1 LALQSDK
8 GRIEDRLYAIQRGH
22 ETDNQTGCFP
32 LKYRKEIDG
41 LRAVAVLPV
50 ILHHAGLT
58 LFKGGYLGV
67 DIFFVISGY
76 LITSLVVEQISNN
89 SFSLA
94 HFYERRAR
102 RILPAL
108 FFVMLVCIPFAWWL
122 MLPDDLENFGQSLVA
137 TTAMLN
143 NVLLY
148 YTSGYWALESAF
160 KPLVHT
166 WSLGVEEQYY
176 LVTPLFILLVFSF
189 GRKALAGAFLLV
201 FLGSIIYSQQ
211 QASQSPVSNFLML
224 SGRAWEL
231 AVGALLAMVSSGL
244 ATRSNMTINNLLSWL
259 GCILIVVS
267 LAVFDQ
273 QTRHPG
279 YATLLPVAGTSLV
292 ILFANSSTVIG
303 RVLSQRLLVLMGLVS
318 YSAYL
323 WHQPLFAFVRL
334 ASLEEPGVLLMSAL
348 GLLSFVLAGVS
359 WRYVEQPCRNPAE
372 VPRRVFLPAIVAA
385 GIVIAG
391 IGLFWHNTSGQMQ
404 RWPEL
409 AYGDQYGTRLNAAF
423 NVSAR
428 RFISNH
434 FNGDEINTNVL
445 VIGPSFARDFINA
458 GLENGYFSRHNLVY
472 LPGFHP
478 CWSKPA
484 SNAELFTHSDVIVFA
499 AQYDGTDAD
508 CLLAIQD
515 EISQLTDARLLV
527 IGTKNFGWNINAVMR
542 LPESTRYDY
551 RARVMESAMK
561 ANQEVKSVLPA
572 AMYVDQIEMII
583 DANGRVPVFTPQHKL
598 ISQDRKHLTKYGAEY
613 IGGIIFEHRLLQD
626 LQ

>member
-1 LALQSDK
+1 MGDK
-8 GRIEDRLYAIQRGH
+8 VSIDQHPQTKPKYNEPDH
-22 ETDNQTGCFP
+22 QTGYFP

-58 LFKGGYLGV
+58 LFEGGYLGV

-76 LITSLVVEQISNN
+76 LITSLVVEQISTN

-143 NVLLY
+143 DVLLY

-176 LVTPLFILLVFSF
+176 LVTPLFILLVFSL
-189 GRKALAGAFLLV
+189 GRRALAGAFLLV
-201 FLGSIIYSQQ
+201 FLASIIYSQQ
-211 QASQSPVSNFLML
+211 QTSLSPVSNFLML

-231 AVGALLAMVSSGL
+231 AVGALLAMGISGL
-244 ATRSNMTINNLLSWL
+244 VGRSNKTVNNLMSWL
-259 GCILIVVS
+259 GCILIVIS
-267 LAVFDQ
+267 FAVFDQ

-279 YATLLPVAGTSLV
+279 YATLLPVAGTSLL
-292 ILFANSSTVIG
+292 ILFANSGNVIG
-303 RVLSQRLLVLMGLVS
+303 RILSQRPLVLMGLVS

-334 ASLEEPGVLLMSAL
+334 ASLEEPDVLLMSAL
-348 GLLSFVLAGVS
+348 GLLSFVLAAFS
-359 WRYVEQPCRNPAE
+359 WRYVEQPCRDPAK

-385 GIVIAG
+385 GIVIAT
-391 IGLFWHNTSGQMQ
+391 IGFFWHSTSGQMQ

-428 RFISNH
+428 RFISAD
-434 FNGDEINTNVL
+434 FSGDEKNTNVL

-478 CWSKPA
+478 CWNNPA
-484 SNAELFTHSDVIVFA
+484 TYAELFAHSDVIVFA
-499 AQYDGTDAD
+499 AQYDKTDAT
-508 CLLAIQD
+508 CLMRIRD
-515 EISQLTDARLLV
+515 DISQLTDARLLV

-542 LPESTRYDY
+542 LPESKRYDY
-551 RARVMESAMK
+551 RARVMDNAMK
-561 ANQEVKSVLPA
+561 ANREARSVLPA
-572 AMYVDQIEMII
+572 SMYVDQIGMII
-583 DANGRVPVFTPQHKL
+583 DADGRVPVFTPEQKL
-598 ISQDRKHLTKYGAEY
+598 ISQDRKHLTKYGAGY
-613 IGGIIFEHRLLQD
+613 IGAIIFEHPLLQG
-626 LQ
+626 LK